1 MVSGIRFFA
10 SSGAMGNSVASLYAA
25 GQATPKAEIFALEPG
40 ATHSPNRL
48 GFFGLLG
55 APNSPVIVG
64 QFQDR
69 THRTD
74 HDGNDLGIWVNGKF
88 TGASSVAISG
98 VPFTA
103 PFTAIPRE
111 SGTLLLRFTEPND
124 ALVVTQNAVFRAIDL
139 TAASG
144 APDVSNYVNN
154 MTVQAF
160 QLPDTDGYA
169 GDTAWTQLS
178 DPGGADLTLEP
189 QSMETTVHDF
199 HIIVSAAAGVAGRKR
214 DFGFYCQ
221 LEFL

>member
-10 SSGAMGNSVASLYAA
+10 CSGAMGNSIASLYAN
-25 GQATPKAEIFALEPG
+25 GQATPNAEIFALEAG

-48 GFFGLLG
+48 GFFGALG

-64 QFQDR
+64 QYQDR

-74 HDGNDLGIWVNGKF
+74 HDGNDLGIWINGKF
-88 TGASSVAISG
+88 TGSSSVAISG

-103 PFTAIPRE
+103 NFQTIPQA

-124 ALVVTQNAVFRAIDL
+124 ALVVTQNAIFRAIDL

-144 APDVSNYVNN
+144 APDVANYVSN
-154 MTVQAF
+154 MTVHAF
-160 QLPDTDGYA
+160 QLADTDGYA

-189 QSMETTVHDF
+189 QTAETTVHDF
-199 HIIVSAAAGVAGRKR
+199 HIIVSASAGVAGRKR
-214 DFGFYCQ
+214 DFAFYCQ

>member
-10 SSGAMGNSVASLYAA
+10 GSGVMGNTVASLYAVN
-25 GQATPKAEIFALEPG
+25 QATPAAEIFALEPG

-48 GFFGLLG
+48 GFFGLFG

-74 HDGNDLGIWVNGKF
+74 HDGSDLGIWINGKF
-88 TGASSVAISG
+88 TGAASVAISG

-103 PFTAIPRE
+103 NFQTIPQE

-124 ALVVTQNAVFRAIDL
+124 SPVVTQNAVFRAIDL

-144 APDVSNYVNN
+144 APDVANYVNN
-154 MTVQAF
+154 ITVQAF
-160 QLPDTDGYA
+160 QLADTDGFA

-189 QSMETTVHDF
+189 QVQEATVHDF

-214 DFGFYCQ
+214 DFAFYCQ